1 MLPFPALEHL
11 GVQAEEGEQTLLV
24 PVAVAAQRLEYVVRP
39 MPLVLDGLRGGHI
52 CEIHA
57 QLAVGDAAIPVL
69 VEQLD

>member
-1 MLPFPALEHL
+1 MLSFPALEHL

-24 PVAVAAQRLEYVVRP
+24 AVAVAAQRLEDVVRP